1 MCKTRD
7 EFNEQLVSEKVTLE
21 TLKNKIRVI
30 LKRAKTR
37 ETEPEMSTIVLS
49 LTNECDINRK
59 VHDRKDLKESEIRR
73 KQQERRKKYK
83 LVYLQLV

>member
-1 MCKTRD
+1 
-7 EFNEQLVSEKVTLE
+7 
-21 TLKNKIRVI
+21 
-30 LKRAKTR
+30 
-37 ETEPEMSTIVLS
+37 MSTIVLS
-49 LTNECDINRK
+49 LTNECEINRK